1 MERER
6 TAVEE
11 REWKRLD
18 EWADAM
24 GIGDLLAILRVNG
37 FLTVSSIIHITM
49 DDLKEMGMEKVG
61 DRKRVLLAAAEGK
74 ALHKA
79 TQPSLLPTA
88 VLHLPTVLAPS
99 FPKITTI
106 HASPPPSPYEAS
118 YSLPATAPPTPPITI
133 SEVNLPIAAT
143 LAPKWCRKHFHQL
156 YTSIKHSCTEDDR
169 CIGFEFCQHLDLHPE
184 EKKRCAEEKKE
195 KQEQSKKKKKE
206 EDEAHQKEREALLWL
221 APKPHWDTWYQCKLE
236 KLATSEPDKYSTIW
250 GTRGC
255 SKATQVLAQRFTCSC
270 HIFKQSKAVIAKIL
284 AELKLLP
291 HLTHNQQMSYICQR
305 KAQLEGEADHLVEEA
320 DQQEA
325 EEQMGKEDEDVPNL

>member
-24 GIGDLLAILRVNG
+24 GIGDLLAILCVNG

-79 TQPSLLPTA
+79 TRPSLLPAA
-88 VLHLPTVLAPS
+88 VLHLPTVLAPG

-106 HASPPPSPYEAS
+106 HASPPPSAYEAS

-143 LAPKWCRKHFHQL
+143 RAPKQCCKHCHQL
-156 YTSIKHSCTEDDR
+156 YTSTEHSCTEDDR
-169 CIGFEFCQHLDLHPE
+169 CIGFEFCQRLDLHPE
-184 EKKRCAEEKKE
+184 EKKRHAEEKKE
-195 KQEQSKKKKKE
+195 KQEQSKKQKKQ
-206 EDEAHQKEREALLWL
+206 EDEAHRKEQEALL
-221 APKPHWDTWYQCKLE
+221 
-236 KLATSEPDKYSTIW
+236 
-250 GTRGC
+250 
-255 SKATQVLAQRFTCSC
+255 
-270 HIFKQSKAVIAKIL
+270 
-284 AELKLLP
+284 
-291 HLTHNQQMSYICQR
+291 
-305 KAQLEGEADHLVEEA
+305 
-320 DQQEA
+320 
-325 EEQMGKEDEDVPNL
+325 